1 MPLRR
6 RAGRRPVTALLAPAT
21 ALLAAL
27 LLAPAAARADRC
39 DDIALQLKQQ
49 IDGVTI
55 GRTIAN
61 AIYLSHP
68 AATQVRLGCASRN
81 VSNEL
86 SAAAKARKPSAAF
99 LQFVA
104 AASAIIFTVPK
115 ADTLRGA
122 SRCLGRLGLLHGDD
136 VKTRYRR
143 LDMHCSRSNTAASIT
158 IARRRDE

>member
-1 MPLRR
+1 MLSKRSPGRMP
-6 RAGRRPVTALLAPAT
+6 AAALLPA

-27 LLAPAAARADRC
+27 LLSSTAARADRC
-39 DDIALQLKQQ
+39 DDIALHLKSQ
-49 IDGVTI
+49 IDGVVI

-68 AATQVRLGCASRN
+68 AAKQVRLGCASRN

-86 SAAAKARKPSAAF
+86 SATAEGRKPSAAF

-104 AASAIIFTVPK
+104 GAAAVIFTIPK

-122 SRCLGRLGLLHGDD
+122 SRCLGRLGLLRGDD
-136 VKTRYRR
+136 IKTRYRR
-143 LDMHCSRSNTAASIT
+143 LDMHCSRTKTAATIT
-158 IARRRDE
+158 IARGRDE